1 LAGEEMKTKTLRILL
16 IVIGIILI
24 IFIGYHLYLEYQ
36 SDIQLFFNP
45 KASRQQLME
54 SIRSHGFSSA
64 LILSLL
70 MGIMCAVPGIPTSII
85 GVLVGLS
92 FGPLIGTLINIFGN
106 ACGNI
111 LSIFLMQHL
120 KLFDH
125 SKKNNRWV
133 RAIRHMRHPKIGL
146 MIGYMVPIIPSSVIN
161 FAATTLNLQIREIL
175 LSIILGVIPSSLLY
189 ACGGEALSHGYS
201 KMAMGLVASVLIL
214 TILIVVI
221 YMDHRKRH
229 LE

>member
-1 LAGEEMKTKTLRILL
+1 MKTKTLRILL

-92 FGPLIGTLINIFGN
+92 FGPLIGTLINVFGN
-106 ACGNI
+106 TCGNI

-133 RAIRHMRHPKIGL
+133 RAIRRMRHPKIGL

-189 ACGGEALSHGYS
+189 ACGGEALFHGYS

>member
-1 LAGEEMKTKTLRILL
+1 
-16 IVIGIILI
+16 
-24 IFIGYHLYLEYQ
+24 
-36 SDIQLFFNP
+36 
-45 KASRQQLME
+45 ME

-92 FGPLIGTLINIFGN
+92 FGPLIGTLINVFGN
-106 ACGNI
+106 TCGNI

-133 RAIRHMRHPKIGL
+133 RAIRRMRHPKIGL

-189 ACGGEALSHGYS
+189 ACGGEALFHGYS

>member
-1 LAGEEMKTKTLRILL
+1 MKTKTLRILL

-36 SDIQLFFNP
+36 SDIQLFFNR

-92 FGPLIGTLINIFGN
+92 FGPLIGTLINVFGN
-106 ACGNI
+106 TCGNI

-133 RAIRHMRHPKIGL
+133 RAIRRMRHPKIGL

-189 ACGGEALSHGYS
+189 ACGGEALFHGYS

>member
-1 LAGEEMKTKTLRILL
+1 MKTKTLRILL

-92 FGPLIGTLINIFGN
+92 FGPLIGTLINVFGN

-133 RAIRHMRHPKIGL
+133 RAIRRMRHPKIGL

-189 ACGGEALSHGYS
+189 ACGGEALFHGYS